1 MSKIMTMGEI
11 LVEIMAT
18 KIGQSFRQA
27 GTLVGPYPSGAP
39 AIYLDQV
46 AKLGFP
52 CGIIGCVGNDDF
64 GSVNIDRLK
73 QDGAD
78 TSTITMLKNA
88 TTGSAFVTRIGH
100 IAVLFKP
107 HEKVS
112 RYVLPA

>member
-46 AKLGFP
+46 AKL
-52 CGIIGCVGNDDF
+52 
-64 GSVNIDRLK
+64 
-73 QDGAD
+73 
-78 TSTITMLKNA
+78 
-88 TTGSAFVTRIGH
+88 
-100 IAVLFKP
+100 
-107 HEKVS
+107 
-112 RYVLPA
+112 